1 MHNSPALCPGYVL
14 LRPIPLGQPPFLH
27 CLRRL
32 FTGFVRQLLRYYG
45 AVRLPIF
52 VHHWIPSLDF
62 PVRSLK
68 NFKDKYGISRFPR
81 KMLPYVLKVSDRAGS
96 ECISRLR
103 YIRYCLPYRPTTSA
117 PWNIGISRLNTRP
130 IRSPVNASA
139 MSLLTQPH
147 DSGSVW
153 FATPSLY
160 ESFIHYTFP
169 VLTGALWTSLIF
181 LPSNVF
187 SASLNV
193 IIKFLIE
200 TVHQVYKPTLKYTF
214 GINYAFTLNN

>member
-1 MHNSPALCPGYVL
+1 MT
-14 LRPIPLGQPPFLH
+14 PF
-27 CLRRL
+27 
-32 FTGFVRQLLRYYG
+32 
-45 AVRLPIF
+45 AIRLPIF
-52 VHHWIPSLDF
+52 VHRWITSLDF

-103 YIRYCLPYRPTTSA
+103 YIRYCLPYHPTTSA

-130 IRSPVNASA
+130 IRSPINASA
-139 MSLLTQPH
+139 MPLLPQPH

-169 VLTGALWTSLIF
+169 VLTGTLWTSRISPHRNNTVNPLSFVYWQTVPIITRVV
-181 LPSNVF
+181 S
-187 SASLNV
+187 SLNV
-193 IIKFLIE
+193 E
-200 TVHQVYKPTLKYTF
+200 SV
-214 GINYAFTLNN
+214 